1 VPVPL
6 GRARAEQA
14 VAMNKSKPQAAPSAT
29 KRRSINALLV
39 LAAVLAAV
47 GIVVIAN
54 YVVYWQY
61 RGLSPDARGWVRY
74 DLTSTRRYSLSEQS
88 RSVLDQLDTE
98 HRVVSMLGGDTIEPA
113 QQQRIRD
120 LLDEYAR
127 ASASINVQHIDLDNQ
142 ADRREE
148 LLAEMDAMFAEDTQ
162 AIRESIAEGFRL
174 VDRYAETIDQIE
186 IWLSDMINKGVKI
199 RPESI
204 QRQRLSDLHSQY
216 LRLQD
221 QAKRL
226 RQLRDELLGSD
237 WQKRLDSPG
246 VVTRGNGENL
256 PDYTELM
263 AAIQQY
269 ILDLAGN
276 TLPDTP
282 GKADQLRRGV
292 VIDNL
297 APPEVQQAAREAQNA
312 LASMVQQVP
321 QFFDLVRRETD
332 PLLNIAPPLRYDDA
346 RATLNDKP
354 CVLLTSGSDSRVI
367 PAELLFRGTGDTASG
382 QINDLF
388 VGEEQLTGA
397 LISIQLEP
405 PPLVVFV
412 RSNIGLRAV
421 SIVGSE
427 QQRIEGVYD
436 EVIKRLLAM
445 DFQVAEWPDPVNTD
459 PPPLREGQRV
469 VWVTM
474 PYFRPDVNRSESLD
488 NTNKDRVAGFLQER
502 LNKGDGAMVMLY
514 ANGDTAP
521 RLREE
526 APADTMAELLETFG
540 IEAQLYQSAVQLKS
554 EDEDG
559 ENRQYTNQFIV
570 NQWPDSTLVGDALNG
585 INSFFTY
592 PIPLELNPQPHVK
605 QTPLVEIAA
614 PVLHVQEAAAD
625 PKTGEF
631 TPEADSDRDKVVVG
645 AAVEKDDARL
655 VTIGS
660 ATWAMDEVLSLAA
673 LPDGTVGPNLADREG
688 ARILYPGN
696 SDLFVNSICWLAHE
710 EELIAASPRTQDIR
724 RIKPMGDGALQTYRV
739 LLWGGMPAVIMVLG
753 VSVGLMRRRA

>member
-1 VPVPL
+1 
-6 GRARAEQA
+6 
-14 VAMNKSKPQAAPSAT
+14 MNKAKPQTALPTAT
-29 KRRSINALLV
+29 KRRSTNAV
-39 LAAVLAAV
+39 MVFVAVIAAI

-61 RGLSPDARGWVRY
+61 RGLSPEARSWVRY

-88 RSVLDQLDTE
+88 RAVVVALETP
-98 HRVVSMLGGDTIEPA
+98 HRIVTMLGGETIEPA
-113 QQQRIRD
+113 QQQRVRD
-120 LLDEYAR
+120 LVDEYAR
-127 ASASINVQHIDLDNQ
+127 ASSAINVQHIDLDTQ

-162 AIRESIAEGFRL
+162 TIRQSIANGLRL
-174 VDRYAETIDQIE
+174 VDGYAETIDRIE
-186 IWLSDMINKGVKI
+186 GWLDGIVKSAVKL

-204 QRQRLSDLHSQY
+204 QRQRLTDLHSQY

-226 RQLRDELLGSD
+226 DQLRDEMLGAD
-237 WQKRLDSPG
+237 WAKRLESPG
-246 VVTRGNGENL
+246 VVTEGGGENL
-256 PDYTELM
+256 PNYTMLM
-263 AAIQQY
+263 ASIQQY
-269 ILDLAGN
+269 ILQLAGN

-297 APPEVQQAAREAQNA
+297 APPEIQRAAYQAQNN
-312 LASMVQQVP
+312 LSVMVQEVP
-321 QFFDLVRRETD
+321 AFFQKVKRETD
-332 PLLNIAPPLRYDDA
+332 LLLNVLPPLRYDEA
-346 RATLNDKP
+346 RGVLNDKP
-354 CVLLTSGSDSRVI
+354 CVLLTSGSDARVI
-367 PAELLFRGTGDTASG
+367 PAELLFRGTGESTDG

-397 LISIQLEP
+397 LISIQLDP
-405 PPLVVFV
+405 PPLVVFI

-436 EVIKRLLAM
+436 EVTKRLLSM
-445 DFQVAEWPDPVNTD
+445 DFEVAEWPDPVNTD
-459 PPPLREGQRV
+459 PPTPRDGQRI

-488 NTNKDRVAGFLQER
+488 NTNKDTVAAFLRER
-502 LNKGDGAMVMLY
+502 LNQGDGAMVMLY

-521 RLREE
+521 RLRSE
-526 APADTMAELLETFG
+526 APADSLVEFLGTFG
-540 IEAQLYQSAVQLKS
+540 IDAQLYQSAVQLQS

-559 ENRQYTNQFIV
+559 DNRKYTNQFIV
-570 NQWPDSTLVGDALNG
+570 NSWPRSALVGDALNG
-585 INSFFTY
+585 INTFFTY
-592 PIPLELNPQPHVK
+592 PIPLALSDK
-605 QTPLVEIAA
+605 QDVIHKPLVQIAA

-625 PKTGEF
+625 PASGAY
-631 TPEADSDRDKVVVG
+631 TPEPDSERDSVVIG
-645 AAVEKDDARL
+645 AAAEKGDARL
-655 VTIGS
+655 VTVGS

-673 LPDGTVGPNLADREG
+673 LPDGTVGPNLANREG

-696 SDLFVNSICWLAHE
+696 SDLFVNSICWLARE
-710 EELIAASPRTQDIR
+710 EALIAASPRTQDIR
-724 RIKPMGDGALQTYRV
+724 RIQPMSAGALQAYRV
-739 LLWGGMPAVIMVLG
+739 LLWGGMPAVILVLG
-753 VSVGLMRRRA
+753 VGIGLMRRRA